1 MHTCVNKNIGE
12 ASNCMKREIITT
24 NDGSKTIHLPDW
36 NESYH
41 SIHGAVQE
49 AKHVFIKSGLS
60 EITKQ
65 EVNILEVGFG
75 TGLNAMLTLNK
86 AKETKQKI
94 HYFGLEAHPVIL
106 DELKGL
112 KYEDLLEIKENEKL
126 FWQLHSSEWN
136 MTNSITPLFDLY
148 KIQLFLD
155 DFNPPKN
162 GYDLIYFDAFGP
174 RVQPEMWSKN
184 VFEKLFKSLKNE
196 GIFVTYCAKGQVR
209 RDLIEVGF
217 QVEKIP
223 GPPGKREM
231 LRGKVEK

>member
-1 MHTCVNKNIGE
+1 LNG
-12 ASNCMKREIITT
+12 MKREIITT

-36 NESYH
+36 NENYH

-49 AKHVFIKSGLS
+49 AQHVFIKSGLS
-60 EITKQ
+60 EISKQ
-65 EVNILEVGFG
+65 EIHILEIGFG
-75 TGLNAMLTLNK
+75 TGLNAILTLNK
-86 AKETKQKI
+86 AKETEQKI
-94 HYFGLEAHPVIL
+94 HYSGIEAYPIQL
-106 DELKGL
+106 DELKAL
-112 KYEDLLEIKENEKL
+112 NYEDLPEIKENEEL

-136 MTNSITPLFDLY
+136 KTNNIAPLFDLY

-155 DFNPPKN
+155 DFQPPKN
-162 GYDLIYFDAFGP
+162 RYDLIYFDAFGP
-174 RVQPEMWSKN
+174 RVQPEMWSKE

-196 GIFVTYCAKGQVR
+196 GLFVTYCAKGQVR